1 MKSLNEIHN
10 DEIRNTFE
18 KDEIQFIFLEVKKY
32 YKKKLEEKSFS
43 IKEEKL
49 YFLDKLSNTKE
60 SSLENSTK
68 ACLISTFLSVSLGFS
83 LGKGYKI
90 NDINDLILGIIGI
103 MALLILMIVAEKNIS
118 KFFKKDKCIIRRK
131 RLYYKICIEVLNE
144 LEKKYN

>member
-1 MKSLNEIHN
+1 MENLIEINN
-10 DEIRNTFE
+10 DEIKNNLE
-18 KDEIQFIFLEVKKY
+18 KDEIKFIFLEAKRY

-68 ACLISTFLSVSLGFS
+68 SCLISTFLSTSLGFC
-83 LGKGYKI
+83 LGKLDTIKE
-90 NDINDLILGIIGI
+90 LILGIISI
-103 MALLILMIVAEKNIS
+103 IVLLILMIGAEKIIS
-118 KFFKKDKCIIRRK
+118 KFCKKDKCIIRRK

-144 LEKKYN
+144 LEEK